1 MPPSSVGRV
10 TASDAAATTTSSP
23 SPTRVV
29 LSRDRSDVDR
39 AAEAEQVGTDTTDPD
54 LAGAE
59 GVGTAPSPEATT
71 IPLHLLEETLP
82 EGVLPF
88 GRIPV
93 QNVRPLVDGG
103 TRPAK
108 SVEHEEFIVAAQVF
122 REGHDAVNATAVLTD
137 PDGVDH
143 QFPMHVDN
151 AGLSW
156 WSATVAADR
165 PGWWTYRVE
174 GWSDPWGTWVH
185 DATIKV
191 EADVDAELM
200 LEEGARLL
208 ERCLAEQGDLKGSPI
223 AEAVAVLRDTDRPAV
238 DRLHTA
244 TSGPM
249 RTWFTR
255 HPLREMVSPSPAY
268 RLLVERELALFGA
281 WYEMFPRSEG
291 AYFDDEAKEWRSGTL
306 RTAAERLRAIARMGF
321 DVVYLTPIHPIG
333 TTARKGKNNTLDA
346 GPGDPGSPYAIGS
359 PDGGHDSIHPDL
371 GTFDDFDLF
380 VRAAR
385 RNGLEVALDIA
396 LQASPD
402 HPYVETH
409 PEWFTTRADGTI
421 AYAENPPKKYQD
433 IYPLNFDNDP
443 AGAYA
448 EMRRVIQVWIDHGVT
463 LFRVDNPHTK
473 PVQFWQWLIA
483 DVAKDHPEIIWLSEA
498 FTKPAMMHSLA
509 KAGFQQSYTYYAWRN
524 LRSELEE
531 YLRELAGEASAFMRP
546 SFWPTTHDILTPYM
560 QYGGPTAWTLRA
572 ALAAT
577 LVPTYGIYSGYE
589 LMENVARQGAEEQ
602 VDNEKYEYK
611 NRRWDDYE
619 KGGPKDGQSLSGYLT
634 KLNAIRKA
642 HPALRWLR
650 NIRFHSADDENL
662 LVFSKSR
669 VVGGRR
675 DTILVVANLDPHA
688 TRGSWVHLDMSALAL
703 GWDDQFRARDLITE
717 QTWIWRQSSWVRLG
731 PETHPVHIIE
741 VRSI

>member
-1 MPPSSVGRV
+1 V
-10 TASDAAATTTSSP
+10 TASDTAATTTAPSSAP
-23 SPTRVV
+23 
-29 LSRDRSDVDR
+29 RS
-39 AAEAEQVGTDTTDPD
+39 DTTDPET
-54 LAGAE
+54 AGADS
-59 GVGTAPSPEATT
+59 VATAPSANATT
-71 IPLHLLEETLP
+71 VPLELLEGTLH

-93 QNVRPLVDGG
+93 ENVRPLVDNG

-108 SVEHEEFIVAAQVF
+108 SVEHEEFVVAAQVF

-137 PDGVDH
+137 PDGIDH
-143 QFPMHVDN
+143 HFPMHVDN
-151 AGLSW
+151 PGLSW
-156 WSATVAADR
+156 WSATVVADR

-174 GWSDPWGTWVH
+174 GWSDPYGTWLH

-191 EADVDAELM
+191 EAGVDTELM

-208 ERCLAEQGDLKGSPI
+208 ERSLGNEDEAGSSVGEGGPNVVQQ
-223 AEAVAVLRDTDRPAV
+223 AVAALRDPERPALE
-238 DRLHTA
+238 RLRTA
-244 TSGPM
+244 TSPAM
-249 RTWFTR
+249 QEWFSR
-255 HPLREMVSPSPAY
+255 RPFREMVSPSPAY
-268 RLLVERELALFGA
+268 NLLVERELALFGA
-281 WYEMFPRSEG
+281 WYEIFPRSEG
-291 AYFDDEAKEWRSGTL
+291 AYYDRSQPESERSSDSGKEDAGAWRSGTL
-306 RTAAERLRAIARMGF
+306 RTAAERLPAIAGMGF

-333 TTARKGKNNTLDA
+333 TTARKGKNNSLDA
-346 GPGDPGSPYAIGS
+346 RDGDPGSPYAIGS
-359 PDGGHDSIHPDL
+359 PAGGHDAIHPDL
-371 GTFDDFDLF
+371 GTFDDFDDF
-380 VRAAR
+380 VRTAR
-385 RNGLEVALDIA
+385 RNGLEVALDVA

-402 HPYVETH
+402 HPYVQTH

-483 DVAKDHPEIIWLSEA
+483 DVAKDHPDVIWLAEA
-498 FTKPAMMHSLA
+498 FTKPAMMHALA

-524 LRSELEE
+524 LRWELEE
-531 YLRELAGEASAFMRP
+531 YLRELSAEAAAYMRP

-560 QYGGPTAWTLRA
+560 QYGGPTAWMLRA

-577 LVPTYGIYSGYE
+577 LVPTYGIYAGYE
-589 LMENVARQGAEEQ
+589 LIENVARQGAEEQ

-611 NRRWDDYE
+611 NRHWEDYE
-619 KGGPKDGQSLSGYLT
+619 PGGAKAGQSLAGYLT
-634 KLNAIRKA
+634 MLNRIRKA

-650 NIRFHSADDENL
+650 NITFHSADDENI
-662 LVFSKSR
+662 LVFSKTRVSR
-669 VVGGRR
+669 DGSGRR
-675 DTILVVANLDPHA
+675 DTVLVVANVDPHA
-688 TRGSWVHLDMSALAL
+688 TRATVVHLDMPAL
-703 GWDDQFRARDLITE
+703 GLDWDTQFRARDLISE
-717 QTWIWRQSSWVRLG
+717 QTWIWQQHAFVRLG

>member
-1 MPPSSVGRV
+1 VTAPDSAATT
-10 TASDAAATTTSSP
+10 TASDA
-23 SPTRVV
+23 
-29 LSRDRSDVDR
+29 DSDGLYP
-39 AAEAEQVGTDTTDPD
+39 ASDTTDSEQ
-54 LAGAE
+54 AGAE
-59 GVGTAPSPEATT
+59 SVGTAPSPEATT
-71 IPLHLLEETLP
+71 IPLRLLAEALP
-82 EGVLPF
+82 DGVLPF

-93 QNVRPLVDGG
+93 ENVQPLVDGG

-143 QFPMHVDN
+143 HFPMHVDN
-151 AGLSW
+151 PGLSW

-200 LEEGARLL
+200 LEEGARMLV
-208 ERCLAEQGDLKGSPI
+208 RCAAEQGEPDGSPLV
-223 AEAVAVLRDTDRPAV
+223 EAIGVLRDTDRSAV
-238 DRLHTA
+238 DRLHTV
-244 TSGPM
+244 TSPRM
-249 RTWFTR
+249 RAWFTH
-255 HPLREMVSPSPAY
+255 HPFREMVSPSPAY

-281 WYEMFPRSEG
+281 WYEIFPRSEG
-291 AYFDDEAKEWRSGTL
+291 AYLDPETGQWRSGTL
-306 RTAAERLRAIARMGF
+306 RTAAERCRGVAAMGF
-321 DVVYLTPIHPIG
+321 DVVYLTPVHPIG
-333 TTARKGKNNTLDA
+333 STARKGKNNTLNA
-346 GPGDPGSPYAIGS
+346 EPSDPGSPYAIGS

-385 RNGLEVALDIA
+385 RNGLEVAIDIA

-433 IYPLNFDNDP
+433 IFPLNFDNDP

-498 FTKPAMMHSLA
+498 FTKPAMMHTLA

-524 LRSELEE
+524 MRWELEE
-531 YLRELAGEASAFMRP
+531 YLRELAGESAAYMRP
-546 SFWPTTHDILTPYM
+546 SFWPTTHDILTPFM
-560 QYGGPTAWTLRA
+560 QYGGPTAWRLRA

-577 LVPTYGIYSGYE
+577 LVPTYGIYAGYE

-611 NRRWDDYE
+611 NRHWEDYE
-619 KGGPKDGQSLSGYLT
+619 PGGAKEGQSLIPYLT

-650 NIRFHSADDENL
+650 NIRFHSSEDENI

-669 VVGGRR
+669 VLDGRR

-688 TRGSWVHLDMSALAL
+688 TRGGWLDLDMPALGL
-703 GWDDQFRARDLITE
+703 GWDEQFRARDLISE
-717 QTWIWRQSSWVRLG
+717 QTWIWRQHSWVRLG
-731 PETHPVHIIE
+731 PETHPVHIVE

>member
-1 MPPSSVGRV
+1 V
-10 TASDAAATTTSSP
+10 TASDAAATTTSLDQASN
-23 SPTRVV
+23 
-29 LSRDRSDVDR
+29 
-39 AAEAEQVGTDTTDPD
+39 GTEPAPDTTDPD
-54 LAGAE
+54 LAGPE
-59 GVGTAPSPEATT
+59 SVGTAPSPEATT
-71 IPLHLLEETLP
+71 TPMHLLLETLP
-82 EGVLPF
+82 DGVLPF

-93 QNVRPLVDGG
+93 QNVQPLVDGG

-108 SVEHEEFIVAAQVF
+108 SVEHEEFTVAAQVF

-137 PDGVDH
+137 PDGVDRH
-143 QFPMHVDN
+143 FPMRVDN

-191 EADVDAELM
+191 EADVDAEMM
-200 LEEGARLL
+200 LEEGARML
-208 ERCLAEQGDLKGSPI
+208 ERCLAEQGDLQGSPLT
-223 AEAVAVLRDTDRPAV
+223 EAVSLLRDTVRPAV
-238 DRLHTA
+238 DRLHAA
-244 TSGPM
+244 TSAPM
-249 RTWFTR
+249 RTWFAK
-255 HPLREMVSPSPAY
+255 HPFREMVSPSPAY

-281 WYEMFPRSEG
+281 WYEIFPRSEG
-291 AYFDDEAKEWRSGTL
+291 AYLDPETGEWRSGTL
-306 RTAAERLRAIARMGF
+306 RTAAERLRAIAAMGF
-321 DVVYLTPIHPIG
+321 DVVYLTPVHPIG
-333 TTARKGKNNTLDA
+333 STARKGKNNTLNA
-346 GPGDPGSPYAIGS
+346 EPRDPGSPYAIGS

-371 GTFDDFDLF
+371 GTFEDFDLF

-385 RNGLEVALDIA
+385 RNGLEVAVDIA

-524 LRSELEE
+524 MRWELEE
-531 YLRELAGEASAFMRP
+531 YLRELSGESAAYMRP
-546 SFWPTTHDILTPYM
+546 AFWPTTHDILTPYM

-577 LVPTYGIYSGYE
+577 LVPTYGIYAGYE

-611 NRRWDDYE
+611 DRHWEDYE
-619 KGGPKDGQSLSGYLT
+619 PGGAKAGQSLVPYLT

-642 HPALRWLR
+642 HPALHWLR
-650 NIRFHSADDENL
+650 NIRFHSSEDENII
-662 LVFSKSR
+662 VFSKSR
-669 VVGGRR
+669 VLHGAEGRR

-688 TRGSWVHLDMSALAL
+688 TRGGWLDLDMPALGL
-703 GWDDQFRARDLITE
+703 GWDEQFRARDLISE
-717 QTWIWRQSSWVRLG
+717 QTWIWKQHSWVRLG
-731 PETHPVHIIE
+731 PETHPVHVIE